1 MFEHSIVEVIA
12 PGVIL
17 GLTLLISMLLLCS
30 GKNNKLFESK
40 PPSVGQEPLP
50 EENFPE
56 EAIYAKKPSVDE
68 FERLMIKEL
77 ERLGSRF
84 KR

>member
-1 MFEHSIVEVIA
+1 MFEHSNVEVIA
-12 PGVIL
+12 PVVFL
-17 GLTLLISMLLLCS
+17 GLTFFILMLLLCS
-30 GKNNKLFESK
+30 RKNNKLFESK
-40 PPSVGQEPLP
+40 PPSAGQEPLP
-50 EENFPE
+50 EDNFQE
-56 EAIYAKKPSVDE
+56 EAICAKKPSVDE